1 MSQNGNYGPVTV
13 RITFGNSKG
22 GGGGTVIVPPK
33 PPEPPTPTGNF
44 TWYTANF
51 TWY

>member
-22 GGGGTVIVPPK
+22 GGGGTVIIPPK

-44 TWYTANF
+44 TWFTANF